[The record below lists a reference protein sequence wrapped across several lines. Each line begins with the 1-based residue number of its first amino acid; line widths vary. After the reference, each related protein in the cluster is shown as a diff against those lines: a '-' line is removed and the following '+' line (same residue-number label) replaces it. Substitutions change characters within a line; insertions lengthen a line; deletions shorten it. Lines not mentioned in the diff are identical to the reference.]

1 MTTALVDA
9 TSKEISKT
17 LNKNKNNILLHIKN
31 IIRNNLMNS
40 PEVKSLSDPDGKL
53 RVELGVV
60 DGAGDIAKIIDDIVS
75 KITMSISNIGTP
87 SKGIDIS
94 IMIFIDEEYTNLYSK
109 TYSSYTTK
117 SGTKIEWLNWLL
129 EAGNSDVVFG
139 YKIKY
144 GVEIGR
150 TGDAVMMP
158 SQSANWSVPPEFSGV
173 ADNNF
178 ITRSFEGVDE
188 ALSNFIGGLL
198 S

>member
-1 MTTALVDA
+1 
-9 TSKEISKT
+9 
-17 LNKNKNNILLHIKN
+17 
-31 IIRNNLMNS
+31 MNS

-178 ITRSFEGVDE
+178 ITRSFEGVDV